1 MRFTFTKDSIA
12 DSLQLVM
19 GAVPTK
25 MPMPV
30 LGNLYLKLD
39 GNKLE
44 ITATDLEITV
54 TAKTEIIES
63 DGSGSILIQAKRF
76 QELIR
81 RLPDAPIEIEVQE
94 PMKIILKCEGVGAY
108 TLPGGDT
115 MDFPE
120 LPAVEPQVSFNIS
133 GEYLKRM
140 ISKTMF
146 AVSSDEMR
154 PILTG
159 TLVQMRSDEVR
170 IVATDGHRLSRIIR
184 SGIEFS
190 GEPRD
195 VVIPMK
201 ALNLLMR
208 SLDDADNP
216 EIGIAETRAY
226 FATDNHRLTTR
237 LIDGHYPKYETV
249 IPKDNPYEMTVNSD
263 EFMAAVERVSI
274 FANQI
279 SRQVKLSID
288 GSEMMLETEDPE
300 MGGRGEEK
308 LAISYE
314 GTPLEIAYNSNY
326 LIDVLRQVDTEEVI
340 FTMKSSND
348 AALIRATTQHED
360 EDLLM
365 LLMPI
370 RLK

>member
-1 MRFTFTKDSIA
+1 MRFTFTKDSIV

-39 GNKLE
+39 GNSLQ

-54 TAKTEIIES
+54 TATTEVIES
-63 DGSGSILIQAKRF
+63 EGSGSILIQAKRF

-81 RLPDAPIEIEVQE
+81 KLPDSPLEIEVQE
-94 PMKIILKCEGVGAY
+94 PLKILLKCEGVGVY

-120 LPAVEPQVSFNIS
+120 LPMVEPQISFQVS
-133 GEYLKRM
+133 GENLKRM
-140 ISKTMF
+140 ISKTVF
-146 AVSSDEMR
+146 AVSHDEMR

-159 TLVQMRSDEVR
+159 ILMQIRSNEMRV
-170 IVATDGHRLSRIIR
+170 VATDGHRLSRIIK
-184 SGIEFS
+184 SGIDFS

-195 VVIPMK
+195 IVIPMK
-201 ALNLLMR
+201 ALNLLLR
-208 SLDDADNP
+208 GLDDADNP
-216 EIGIAETRAY
+216 EIGISETRAY
-226 FATDNHRLTTR
+226 FATDNQRLTTR
-237 LIDGHYPKYETV
+237 LIDGHYPKYESV
-249 IPKDNPYEMTVNSD
+249 IPDNNPHTLTVNSD
-263 EFMAAVERVSI
+263 EIMAAVERVSI
-274 FANQI
+274 FASQI
-279 SRQVKLSID
+279 SKQVKLFI
-288 GSEMMLETEDPE
+288 EAAEVTLETEDPE

-308 LAISYE
+308 LTASYE
-314 GTPLEIAYNSNY
+314 GTPFEIAYNSNY
-326 LIDVLRQVDTEEVI
+326 LLDVLRQIDTEEVV
-340 FTMKSSND
+340 FTLNSSND
-348 AALIRATTQHED
+348 AAVIRATTQQDNED
-360 EDLLM
+360 FLM